1 MIMKNLGIILTFL
14 LLFTSLVKADVP
26 PEKGY
31 VRVSTDLITE
41 TEEDLS
47 DYRFFLDFYGDL
59 NEVAVKS
66 KGRTAI
72 PLRGGGARYSSGTF
86 LAIPKKNL
94 KGYGEELSKDQLD
107 DLSQLIKAKKIE
119 GVVELARH
127 RFSAEIPK
135 DEKPAEVYYILKRDG
150 ETLKAE
156 KISKEQPK
164 SNSNLQT
171 VSQNSRIGLIAGGI
185 LITVALV
192 FAGVFVFRKVSKT
205 V

>member
-1 MIMKNLGIILTFL
+1 MIAKLLGLILPL
-14 LLFTSLVKADVP
+14 ILLFTFLVKADVP
-26 PEKGY
+26 PENGY
-31 VRVSTDLITE
+31 VRVSIDLVTE

-59 NEVAVKS
+59 REVAVKS
-66 KGRTAI
+66 KGRAVI
-72 PLRGGGARYSSGTF
+72 PSMGGGARYSSGTF

-94 KGYGEELSKDQLD
+94 KGYGGELSTDQLHE
-107 DLSQLIKAKKIE
+107 LSQLIKAKKIE

-127 RFSAEIPK
+127 RFSADIPK

-164 SNSNLQT
+164 TSSNLQT
-171 VSQNSRIGLIAGGI
+171 VSASSRIGLIAGGI
-185 LITVALV
+185 LITLAVV
-192 FAGVFVFRKVSKT
+192 FAGVFAFRKVSKK